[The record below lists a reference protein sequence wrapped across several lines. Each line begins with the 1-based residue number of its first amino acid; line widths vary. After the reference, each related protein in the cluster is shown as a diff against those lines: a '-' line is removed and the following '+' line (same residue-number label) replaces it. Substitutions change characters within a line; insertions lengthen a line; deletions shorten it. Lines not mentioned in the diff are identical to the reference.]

1 MVLFELMDQ
10 DPQIAQWEAID
21 RALALFYIDQ
31 PTDLD
36 QAVEGMLW
44 FYRCGQDPPRQ
55 TEHIGGS
62 RGAQAY
68 SFEQDAAYIYS
79 AFWAQYH
86 LDLQQERMHWWKFR
100 ALFSG
105 LYEQVPLTKIMGYR
119 TADTKGMD
127 RGTKAFYN
135 RMKRQYAI
143 ETKEMRQQKQL
154 PGVQGGYAAVRG
166 QALCRK
172 RHVRAADSTPHWGRA
187 VFAGGR
193 SEDCGWPES
202 RDLSICSGP
211 GAKWRFGGSKRTT
224 MQKAGLVY
232 G

>member
-1 MVLFELMDQ
+1 MNILIDRLPETVDGLRVNTDYRYMVLFELMNQ

-44 FYRCGQDPPRQ
+44 FYRCGQDPPKQ

-143 ETKEMRQQKQL
+143 ETKEMRQQKS
-154 PGVQGGYAAVRG
+154 Y
-166 QALCRK
+166 QAYKESMQQYVAK
-172 RHVRAADSTPHWGRA
+172 R
-187 VFAGGR
+187 FAENG
-193 SEDCGWPES
+193 
-202 RDLSICSGP
+202 
-211 GAKWRFGGSKRTT
+211 
-224 MQKAGLVY
+224 M
-232 G
+232 